1 MRGKGRHL
9 VHPQHSGRCISGQ
22 FDSPELCQVEIP
34 YPGSRYVFH
43 GSCSFINVEA
53 TVLLP
58 RLVTGVQLTDHL
70 HRLGQRGRGGDGRR
84 EEGSTTLH
92 SCMHIK
98 THNYFRAC
106 SMRIKTNLYSGIFSQ
121 CPG

>member
-1 MRGKGRHL
+1 MSEGGDEVSERDSEREGRGWSEGGRGKGRHL
-9 VHPQHSGRCISGQ
+9 VHPQHSGSCISGQ

-58 RLVTGVQLTDHL
+58 RLVTGVQLADHL
-70 HRLGQRGRGGDGRR
+70 HRLGRR
-84 EEGSTTLH
+84 EGGGGGGGGGV
-92 SCMHIK
+92 
-98 THNYFRAC
+98 NAC
-106 SMRIKTNLYSGIFSQ
+106 T
-121 CPG
+121 